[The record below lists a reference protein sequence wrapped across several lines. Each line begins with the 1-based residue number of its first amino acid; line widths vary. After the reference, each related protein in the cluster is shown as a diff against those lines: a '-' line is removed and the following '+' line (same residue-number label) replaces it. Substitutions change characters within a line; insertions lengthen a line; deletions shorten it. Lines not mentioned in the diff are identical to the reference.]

1 MSSTDPTNL
10 VVPDQPK
17 TLLSNSSS
25 VLGYSYDSTNYVLD
39 VWYKSKRGGSIYRY
53 YLFYP
58 PALSQVFDSGSGFGL
73 KLRNAVKGL
82 RYIKLR

>member
-1 MSSTDPTNL
+1 MSSIDPTNL
-10 VVPDQPK
+10 TVPDSPE
-17 TLLSNSSS
+17 TLLNSSSS

-39 VWYKSKRGGSIYRY
+39 VWFKGKSQPIYRY

-58 PALSQVFDSGSGFGL
+58 PMLSQVFDNGSGFGL
-73 KLRNAVKGL
+73 KLRNATKGL